1 LKNWHNF
8 KAYKNMNKKYYLLFA
23 LFISVISV
31 FAQKKDENEIKKMT
45 ADFEANK
52 TKLEL
57 PLINSK
63 VDFKTL
69 YLDENRKPLRGVDII
84 SKDSS
89 NFVSPANGYVTAVF
103 PDEEKY
109 FSVIVCHGDYFIVY
123 SHVEKAFV
131 TSMQNITKGQ
141 YIGSA
146 PLDKQGNRRLHIEI
160 WYNSDKLWPPDWFK
174 KS

>member
-1 LKNWHNF
+1 
-8 KAYKNMNKKYYLLFA
+8 MNKKYYILVT
-23 LFISVISV
+23 LFISFLSL
-31 FAQKKDENEIKKMT
+31 FAQKKDASEIKKMT
-45 ADFEANK
+45 EDFEANK

-89 NFVSPANGYVTAVF
+89 NFVSPAHGYVTAVF
-103 PDEEKY
+103 PDKEKY
-109 FSVIVCHGDYFIVY
+109 YSIIVCHGDYFIVY
-123 SHVEKAFV
+123 SHVEKAYV
-131 TSMQNITKGQ
+131 TSMQNIIKGQ
-141 YIGSA
+141 NMGTA
-146 PLDKQGNRRLHIEI
+146 PLDRQGNRRLHIEI
-160 WYNSDKLWPPDWFK
+160 WHNADKLWPPDWFK